1 MGNPMCPK
9 CGRIMSMKALTTDM
23 GEFEN
28 GDKRL
33 GRAKFWVCPNKGVL
47 HGKVKFRVGAETI
60 PRPKKVN

>member
-1 MGNPMCPK
+1 
-9 CGRIMSMKALTTDM
+9 MSMKALTTDM